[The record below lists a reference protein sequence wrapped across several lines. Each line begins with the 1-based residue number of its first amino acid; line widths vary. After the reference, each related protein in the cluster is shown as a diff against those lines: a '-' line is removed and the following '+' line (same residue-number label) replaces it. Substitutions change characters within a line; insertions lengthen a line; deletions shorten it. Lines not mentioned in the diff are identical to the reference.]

1 MKTAVIYSSMTGNT
15 KLIAEKIFESLE
27 DVEIFDVKDAPEN
40 LSEYELIFLGYW
52 LKRGAPDLV
61 MTKFLPKV
69 HDTNVVFFQT
79 HGAETFSE
87 HAITAFAR
95 AAYLLGENCKIIG
108 TFGCQG
114 KINPALIEHRKN
126 IPNDPHGG
134 EKGFER
140 WKNAATHPDE
150 QDLKNA
156 ADFVEKIKLKLQ
168 RLADYEKSLKNNLR

>member
-1 MKTAVIYSSMTGNT
+1 MKNLVIYSSMTGNT
-15 KLIAEKIFESLE
+15 KKIAEKIFESLS
-27 DVEIFDVKDAPEN
+27 DAEIFPVQNAPEN
-40 LSEYELIFLGYW
+40 LAEYDLIFLGYW
-52 LKRGAPDLV
+52 LKRGAPDLN

-69 HDTNVVFFQT
+69 HDAKVVFFQT
-79 HGAETFSE
+79 HGAEKNSE

-150 QDLKNA
+150 QDLKDA
-156 ADFVEKIKLKLQ
+156 SDFAKKMLIKLQ
-168 RLADYEKSLKNNLR
+168 RIADYEKSF

>member
-1 MKTAVIYSSMTGNT
+1 M
-15 KLIAEKIFESLE
+15 AETWRTRFKYGKI
-27 DVEIFDVKDAPEN
+27 
-40 LSEYELIFLGYW
+40 
-52 LKRGAPDLV
+52 
-61 MTKFLPKV
+61 LPKI
-69 HDTNVVFFQT
+69 HDAKVVLFQT
-79 HGAETFSE
+79 HGTEKNSE

-150 QDLKNA
+150 QDLKDA
-156 ADFVEKIKLKLQ
+156 SDFAKKMLIKLQ
-168 RLADYEKSLKNNLR
+168 RIADYEKSF